1 MKKTQKNEKPQK
13 NSIKNKSK
21 KNKVSNSLTKLY
33 GSVCTDNSTIKT
45 NSGLFAGINQFNQIS
60 TNEKGEVMWGKGIQL
75 YKGFNDQ
82 RGYIKEHDWNNP
94 KNYRIRYFKLDK
106 FGPGNFAKLLP
117 KSKIQINGSIQTLN
131 AGGTYTNDNKKIQDF
146 AASFDATGNN
156 YIAMIK

>member
-1 MKKTQKNEKPQK
+1 MKKSQKNQKPKK

-33 GSVCTDNSTIKT
+33 GSVCTDNSTIKS

-82 RGYIKEHDWNNP
+82 RGYI
-94 KNYRIRYFKLDK
+94 
-106 FGPGNFAKLLP
+106 
-117 KSKIQINGSIQTLN
+117 
-131 AGGTYTNDNKKIQDF
+131 
-146 AASFDATGNN
+146 
-156 YIAMIK
+156 